1 MICFI
6 ALIVFAILAI
16 FSTKYRAY
24 FKEALDCVARK
35 ATLRKCT
42 TSFDKKM
49 KMKVTSKI
57 SKRNKKV
64 GRIVYKNFDI
74 ITWII
79 TIVSIIIMIYSL
91 WYGVFGVYNFY
102 AFGNCNGPDSDEF
115 CAYNALS
122 GGPVPNPNVSTANI
136 LTACDENGFCS
147 AECNAPDFNA
157 CEGDCTCGEHT
168 CTV

>member
-6 ALIVFAILAI
+6 ALIIFAILAI
-16 FSTKYRAY
+16 FSAKYRAY

-57 SKRNKKV
+57 SKRNKTI
-64 GRIVYKNFDI
+64 GRVVYKNFDR

-91 WYGVFGVYNFY
+91 WFGVLGVYNFY
-102 AFGNCNGPDSDEF
+102 VYGNCNGPDSDEF
-115 CAYNALS
+115 CVYDVLS
-122 GGPVPNPNVSTANI
+122 GTNIPNPNVSTVSTI
-136 LTACDENGFCS
+136 SSCGELG
-147 AECNAPDFNA
+147 ECASNCTVPDFEA
-157 CEGDCTCGEHT
+157 CSGDCNCGQHT